1 VAAPID
7 FYFDFSSP
15 YGYIASHK
23 IDALA
28 AKHGRE
34 ALWRPY
40 LLGVALKA
48 TGQQPLPSIPLK
60 GDYAM
65 RDFLRS
71 ARFHGVPYRH
81 PSKFPIA
88 SVSPTRAFYWLNA
101 QDPRRAKDLA
111 RALYAA
117 YFLEDIDISEA
128 DNTIAV
134 AAKSGLAADAVRVG
148 INDQATKDLTKAAVD
163 KALAIGA
170 FGSPYI
176 VVDGEPF
183 WGVDRFDQ
191 IDKWL
196 ATGGF

>member
-1 VAAPID
+1 MAAPID

-15 YGYIASHK
+15 YGYLASHK

-34 ALWRPY
+34 ATWRPF
-40 LLGVALKA
+40 LLGVAFKA
-48 TGQQPLPSIPLK
+48 TGVQPLPTIPIK
-60 GDYAM
+60 GEYAKH
-65 RDFLRS
+65 DFLRS

-81 PSKFPIA
+81 PVTFPIA
-88 SVSPTRAFYWLNA
+88 SVAPTRAFYWLDA
-101 QDPRRAKDLA
+101 QDPKRAKELA

-117 YFLEDIDISEA
+117 YFLEDVDISNA
-128 DNTIAV
+128 DNVVAV
-134 AAKSGLAADAVRVG
+134 AAKLGLAADAVRAG
-148 INDQATKDLTKAAVD
+148 ISDQAIKDRTKAAVD
-163 KALAIGA
+163 RALAAGA

-183 WGVDRFDQ
+183 WGVDRLDQ
-191 IDKWL
+191 IEKWL